1 MPSRYKI
8 MTKKDRFVATYSSV
22 WIFLIV
28 VLTSIVYTN
37 KLIDTI
43 TWVLICNITFLTI
56 TASFVFIEPI
66 RDWVDNHIISKF

>member
-1 MPSRYKI
+1 
-8 MTKKDRFVATYSSV
+8 MTKRDRFVATYSSV

-43 TWVLICNITFLTI
+43 TWVLICNITFLSI
-56 TASFVFIEPI
+56 TASFVFIKPI
-66 RDWVDNHIISKF
+66 RDWVDKYIISNF

>member
-1 MPSRYKI
+1 
-8 MTKKDRFVATYSSV
+8 MTKRDRFVATYSSV

-37 KLIDTI
+37 KLVDSVI
-43 TWVLICNITFLTI
+43 WVLMCNITFLTI

-66 RDWVDNHIISKF
+66 RYWVDKHIISKF